1 MRVAVIRTGTAN
13 LASVLAG
20 LRRAGAEPYITEEP
34 GDVLREDRVILPGV
48 GSFGAA
54 MAELRARGLDRALAE
69 RFRAGKPLAGFCLGM
84 QLFFEASEESPEVRG
99 LSLLPGTIR
108 KYPDSVRTPR
118 LGWGMV
124 RPNPGPGYLET
135 GWAAFANSYRLS
147 EPPPGLRTAWADY
160 AGPFAAACERPGLLL
175 CQFHPELSGS
185 WGTALLSRW
194 LAGSAAARGPA
205 GIGGAAGA
213 QPPVGP
219 AITGAEVTAGRPPA
233 DPLPGTRSVRV
244 IPCLDVDAG
253 RVVKGTRFLD
263 LKDAGDPAQLA
274 ARYEAEGADEIVL
287 LDITAGLEGR
297 ATRADTVRRVRAALG
312 IPLTVG
318 GGIGSAQD
326 AAVLF
331 EAGADKVSVNSKAVR
346 DPSILTELAERFGVQ
361 AVVIAVDAAGRLPG
375 ARPEGA
381 SPWEVTVDAGRTRT
395 GLDPAAWAR
404 RAVDLGAGEIL
415 LTGRDRDGTG
425 LGYDLDLVSEV
436 ARAVPVPVVASGGAE
451 TPEQMYEGVAAGA
464 AAVLAAGAFHFGRRT
479 IREVKTFLAEKNVEV
494 RP

>member
-1 MRVAVIRTGTAN
+1 MRTAVVRTGTAN

-20 LRRAGAEPYITEEP
+20 LRRAGAEPYVTEDP
-34 GDVLREDRVILPGV
+34 GDVLREGRVILPGV

-54 MAELRARGLDRALAE
+54 LAELRSRGLDRALAE
-69 RFRAGKPLAGFCLGM
+69 RFRAGRPLAGFCLGM
-84 QLFFEASEESPEVRG
+84 QLFFEASEESPGVRG
-99 LSLLPGTIR
+99 LALLPGTIR
-108 KYPDSVRTPR
+108 KYPDTVRTPR
-118 LGWGMV
+118 LGWGAV
-124 RPNPGPGYLET
+124 LPDPGSGCLEP
-135 GWAAFANSYRLS
+135 GWAAFANSYRLV

-160 AGPFAAACERPGLLL
+160 AGPFAAALERPGLLL
-175 CQFHPELSGS
+175 CQFHPELSGA
-185 WGTALLSRW
+185 WGKALLSRW
-194 LAGSAAARGPA
+194 LEGA
-205 GIGGAAGA
+205 GAADGLTAEGPGA
-213 QPPVGP
+213 RVS
-219 AITGAEVTAGRPPA
+219 RPPA
-233 DPLPGTRSVRV
+233 EPLSGTRSVRV

-263 LKDAGDPAQLA
+263 LKDAGDPAELA
-274 ARYEAEGADEIVL
+274 ARYEGEGADEIVL

-318 GGIGSAQD
+318 GGIGSAAD

-346 DPSILTELAERFGVQ
+346 DPAILTELAERFGVQ
-361 AVVIAVDAAGRLPG
+361 AVVIAVDAARRPDAAGRLSG

-404 RAVDLGAGEIL
+404 RAVEAGAGEVL

-451 TPEQMYEGVAAGA
+451 TPRQMYEGVAAGA
-464 AAVLAAGAFHFGRRT
+464 AAVLAAGTFHFGRRT
-479 IREVKTFLAEKNVEV
+479 IREVKEYLAERQVEV